1 MHELTFSEA
10 ILIWEAVRAPGR
22 VRQRTGGM
30 KTVVFFSL
38 FVFVSLGLTQD
49 RASDTPAQPKSAA
62 SPQVMTVDEVRPG
75 MKGVAY
81 TVFQGT
87 QPEPMGVEV
96 LGVLKNMLG
105 PKGDLIL
112 VRLHGDTPE
121 YTGVVAGMSGST
133 VYINGKIEGAI
144 SYRIRSF
151 SKEPIAGVTP
161 IAQMLEINEF
171 DKSGPGQDPISV
183 AKPAEMGS

>member
-38 FVFVSLGLTQD
+38 FVFLSLGLTQA

-87 QPEPMGVEV
+87 QPEPMGVDV
-96 LGVLKNMLG
+96 LGVLRNLNGPRSNM
-105 PKGDLIL
+105 IL
-112 VRLHGDTPE
+112 VRLFGEKAE
-121 YTGVVAGMSGST
+121 YTGVVAGMSG
-133 VYINGKIEGAI
+133 
-144 SYRIRSF
+144 
-151 SKEPIAGVTP
+151 
-161 IAQMLEINEF
+161 
-171 DKSGPGQDPISV
+171 
-183 AKPAEMGS
+183 